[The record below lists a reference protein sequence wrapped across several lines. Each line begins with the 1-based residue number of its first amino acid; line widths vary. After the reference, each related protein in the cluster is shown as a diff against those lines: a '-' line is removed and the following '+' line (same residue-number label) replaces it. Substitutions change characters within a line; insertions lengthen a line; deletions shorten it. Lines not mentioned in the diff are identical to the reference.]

1 ALTAEEGLA
10 LFDAAQLAG
19 QAHLVPI
26 KLDLKALRSA
36 ASSTEV
42 PELFRSLIGRPTTT
56 RRTINSTTDTGTSSS
71 LAQRLAGMSAQAQES
86 AILDVVR
93 AAAATILGH
102 AGPEAIEPDR
112 AFNELG
118 FDSLS
123 AVEFRNGL
131 NEATGLRLPASLV
144 FDYPSPVEVARHIL
158 EEFSGRDV
166 VVPGVES
173 GAVSGVVVAG
183 AGAGLDVDPIVIVG
197 MSCRYPGGVETPEDL
212 WRLVAEGVDAVSEF
226 PTNRGWNID
235 ELYDPNSDRP
245 NTSYV
250 KHGGFLHDAGDFDPD
265 FFGISP
271 NEAFAMD
278 PQQRLLLETSWE
290 AVERAGI
297 DPATLKGSATGV
309 FAGMMYHDYQDN
321 TNTGSVAS
329 GRVSYTFGYHGPS
342 VTVDTACSSSLV
354 ALHLAVQALR
364 SGECSLAL
372 AGGVAVMATP
382 EAFVEFSRQR
392 GLAPD
397 GRCKSFAAS
406 TDGTAWGEGVGMLLL
421 ERLSD
426 ARVHGHPVLA
436 VVRGSAV
443 NQDGASNGLTAP
455 NGPSQVRV
463 IRQALS
469 NAGLSVVDVDVVE
482 GHGTGT
488 TLGDPI
494 EAQALLATYGQGRV
508 EGLPLWLG
516 SIKSNMGHT
525 QAAAGV
531 SGIIKMVEAMR
542 RGVLPSTLH
551 VDEPSLQVDW
561 GQGQVCLLTESRPWP
576 ETGRPRRAGVSS
588 FGISGTNAHVILEQA
603 PQQTTVEPSTEVD
616 LPAVPWL
623 LSAKTDEALRAQAER
638 LRAHVEND
646 PALRPVDIAHSLITD
661 RSPMEHR
668 LAVVG
673 AGREELLAG
682 LSALAEGR
690 STPAGVVQGSV
701 RGSAGRTAFLFSG
714 QGAQRLGMGRELYG
728 SFPVFAEAFDAVL
741 GAVGLPLG
749 EVVWGGDAERLSRT
763 EFAQPAL
770 FAVEVA
776 LFRLLESWGV
786 RPDYLAGHSIGEIA
800 VAHVSG
806 VLSLADAARLVV
818 ARGALM
824 QALPAGGAMVAVEAS
839 EDEVRPLLVEGVS
852 IAAVNGPAAV
862 VVSGIEAEVTSIQAH
877 FEGEGRRA
885 TRLRVSH
892 AFHSPLMDPMLE
904 GFRAVVAG
912 LSYGEPVIPIVST
925 LTGLPV
931 GEGEMADPDY
941 WVRHVSEPVRFADA
955 VKALAGKG
963 VTTYVELG
971 PDAVLT
977 AMGQRCVEGAVFVP
991 VLRRGRPEGVEAVSA
1006 VSAVAVRGGTVD
1018 WAAFY
1023 AGTGARRVD
1032 LPTYAFQRQRY
1043 WLDALEYWA
1052 DAWAGADTGGVTSV
1066 GLTRTAHPLLGAAL
1080 ASPDGDG
1087 VVLTGRLSLGS
1098 QPWLADHVV
1107 GGSVLFPGTGMVEL
1121 AIAAGDRVGCEY
1133 LEELTLQAPLV
1144 IPERGGV
1151 AVQVVVGSAAEDG
1164 TRPVQMYARPDGEE
1178 QPWTCHAT
1186 GLLSADA
1193 QSPFFDLV
1201 EWPPAGAVRV
1211 GAEGLYEGLGLAG
1224 LGYGPVFQGVQAV
1237 WRRGGEV
1244 FAEVAL
1250 PEEVSVDGFGV
1261 HPALLDACLHVM
1273 AVGEGERGG
1282 DGGGAAGSARLPF
1295 VWSGVSFHAVG
1306 AARVRLRLA
1315 VAGESVALEVADDQ
1329 GRPVAKV
1336 DSLVLREV
1344 SADQVAAAAS
1354 AFHES
1359 LFEVEWAR
1367 LPEVLP
1373 GVVPGD
1379 VSVVRVVSGVD
1390 AGAVR
1395 LAVHGV
1401 LAAVQSVVGRLVVVT
1416 RGAVA

>member
-1 ALTAEEGLA
+1 
-10 LFDAAQLAG
+10 
-19 QAHLVPI
+19 
-26 KLDLKALRSA
+26 
-36 ASSTEV
+36 
-42 PELFRSLIGRPTTT
+42 
-56 RRTINSTTDTGTSSS
+56 
-71 LAQRLAGMSAQAQES
+71 M
-86 AILDVVR
+86 
-93 AAAATILGH
+93 
-102 AGPEAIEPDR
+102 
-112 AFNELG
+112 
-118 FDSLS
+118 
-123 AVEFRNGL
+123 
-131 NEATGLRLPASLV
+131 
-144 FDYPSPVEVARHIL
+144 
-158 EEFSGRDV
+158 
-166 VVPGVES
+166 
-173 GAVSGVVVAG
+173 
-183 AGAGLDVDPIVIVG
+183 
-197 MSCRYPGGVETPEDL
+197 
-212 WRLVAEGVDAVSEF
+212 
-226 PTNRGWNID
+226 
-235 ELYDPNSDRP
+235 
-245 NTSYV
+245 
-250 KHGGFLHDAGDFDPD
+250 
-265 FFGISP
+265 
-271 NEAFAMD
+271 
-278 PQQRLLLETSWE
+278 
-290 AVERAGI
+290 
-297 DPATLKGSATGV
+297 
-309 FAGMMYHDYQDN
+309 
-321 TNTGSVAS
+321 
-329 GRVSYTFGYHGPS
+329 
-342 VTVDTACSSSLV
+342 
-354 ALHLAVQALR
+354 
-364 SGECSLAL
+364 
-372 AGGVAVMATP
+372 
-382 EAFVEFSRQR
+382 
-392 GLAPD
+392 
-397 GRCKSFAAS
+397 
-406 TDGTAWGEGVGMLLL
+406 
-421 ERLSD
+421 
-426 ARVHGHPVLA
+426 
-436 VVRGSAV
+436 
-443 NQDGASNGLTAP
+443 
-455 NGPSQVRV
+455 
-463 IRQALS
+463 
-469 NAGLSVVDVDVVE
+469 
-482 GHGTGT
+482 
-488 TLGDPI
+488 
-494 EAQALLATYGQGRV
+494 
-508 EGLPLWLG
+508 
-516 SIKSNMGHT
+516 
-525 QAAAGV
+525 
-531 SGIIKMVEAMR
+531 
-542 RGVLPSTLH
+542 
-551 VDEPSLQVDW
+551 DW

-690 STPAGVVQGSV
+690 PAPAGVVQGSV

-741 GAVGLPLG
+741 DVIGLPLG
-749 EVVWGGDAERLSRT
+749 EVVWGGDGERLSRT

-786 RPDYLAGHSIGEIA
+786 RPDCLAGHSIGEIA

-862 VVSGIEAEVTSIQAH
+862 VVSGIEAEVASIQGH
-877 FEGEGRRA
+877 FEGVGRRA

-892 AFHSPLMDPMLE
+892 AFHSPLMDPMLD
-904 GFRAVVAG
+904 GFRAVVAD
-912 LSYGEPVIPIVST
+912 LSFGEPVIPIVST

-941 WVRHVSEPVRFADA
+941 WVRHVREPVRFADA
-955 VKALAGKG
+955 VKALEGKG

-1006 VSAVAVRGGTVD
+1006 LSAVAVRGGTVD

-1193 QSPFFDLV
+1193 QSPSFDLV
-1201 EWPPAGAVRV
+1201 EWPPVGAVRV

-1373 GVVPGD
+1373 GVLPGD

-1416 RGAVA
+1416 RGAVALPGEGVGDLAGSAVWGLVRSAQSEDPGRFVLVDVGVDVDEDQGVDAAVGLALASGESQVVVRGGSVFGARLVRAQVGRMVEGGEVCEAGGVGSVFSSDGVVLVSGASGALGGLFARHLVSVYGVRSLLLVSRRGGDAPGMGELAADLRALGAVVSV

>member
-1 ALTAEEGLA
+1 M
-10 LFDAAQLAG
+10 AG
-19 QAHLVPI
+19 TDQNKLV
-26 KLDLKALRSA
+26 DALRSA
-36 ASSTEV
+36 LKEG
-42 PELFRSLIGRPTTT
+42 ERLR
-56 RRTINSTTDTGTSSS
+56 
-71 LAQRLAGMSAQAQES
+71 AQNKKL
-86 AILDVVR
+86 V
-93 AAAATILGH
+93 ATLR
-102 AGPEAIEPDR
+102 EPI
-112 AFNELG
+112 A
-118 FDSLS
+118 
-123 AVEFRNGL
+123 
-131 NEATGLRLPASLV
+131 
-144 FDYPSPVEVARHIL
+144 
-158 EEFSGRDV
+158 
-166 VVPGVES
+166 
-173 GAVSGVVVAG
+173 
-183 AGAGLDVDPIVIVG
+183 IVG

-212 WRLVAEGVDAVSEF
+212 WRLVADGVDAVTDF
-226 PTNRGWNID
+226 PVDRGWD
-235 ELYDPNSDRP
+235 ADRLYDPEAQRP
-245 NTSYV
+245 GTTYV
-250 KHGGFLHDAGDFDPD
+250 RQGGFLHDAGLFDPSL
-265 FFGISP
+265 FGISP
-271 NEAFAMD
+271 NEALMMD

-290 AVERAGI
+290 AIERAGI
-297 DPATLKGSATGV
+297 DPTSLKGSATGV
-309 FAGMMYHDYQDN
+309 FAGMMYHDYAAN
-321 TNTGSVAS
+321 ANTGSIAS
-329 GRVSYTFGYHGPS
+329 GRISYALGLEGPS
-342 VTVDTACSSSLV
+342 MTMDTACSSSLV
-354 ALHLAVQALR
+354 ALNSAVHALR
-364 SGECSLAL
+364 SGDCTLAL
-372 AGGVAVMATP
+372 VGGVCVMSTP
-382 EAFVEFSRQR
+382 ETFVEFSRQR
-392 GLAPD
+392 GLSRS
-397 GRCKSFAAS
+397 GRCKSFAAAA
-406 TDGTAWGEGVGMLLL
+406 DGTAWGEGVGMLLL

-551 VDEPSLQVDW
+551 VDEPSSQVDW
-561 GQGQVCLLTESRPWP
+561 GQGQVRLLTESRPWP

-603 PQQTTVEPSTEVD
+603 PEEPASVPVPDPEPVLDHAPLGVSSGVE
-616 LPAVPWL
+616 LPAVPL
-623 LSAKTDEALRAQAER
+623 VVSGKSVEALRGQAER
-638 LRAHVEND
+638 LRAHLESVPEQR
-646 PALRPVDIAHSLITD
+646 LVDVGYSLAGSRAVLD
-661 RSPMEHR
+661 FRA
-668 LAVVG
+668 AVVG

-682 LSALAEGR
+682 LSALAECR
-690 STPAGVVQGSV
+690 RTAAGVVQGSV

-728 SFPVFAEAFDAVL
+728 AFPVFAEAFDAVL
-741 GAVGLPLG
+741 GAVGLSLG

-862 VVSGIEAEVTSIQAH
+862 VVSGIEAEVLRIQGH
-877 FEGEGRRA
+877 FEGVGRRA

-892 AFHSPLMDPMLE
+892 AFHSPLMDPMLDD
-904 GFRAVVAG
+904 FRAVVAD

-931 GEGEMADPDY
+931 GEGEMADPNY

-955 VKALAGKG
+955 VKTLEGQG
-963 VTTYVELG
+963 VTTYLEIG

-1006 VSAVAVRGGTVD
+1006 LSAVAVRGGTVD

-1043 WLDALEYWA
+1043 WFHTLDYLSESWV
-1052 DAWAGADTGGVTSV
+1052 GAELGGVSQA
-1066 GLTRTAHPLLGAAL
+1066 GLEAAGHALMGAAVRL
-1080 ASPDGDG
+1080 PDSDG

-1107 GGSVLFPGTGMVEL
+1107 GGSVLFP
-1121 AIAAGDRVGCEY
+1121 
-1133 LEELTLQAPLV
+1133 
-1144 IPERGGV
+1144 
-1151 AVQVVVGSAAEDG
+1151 
-1164 TRPVQMYARPDGEE
+1164 
-1178 QPWTCHAT
+1178 
-1186 GLLSADA
+1186 
-1193 QSPFFDLV
+1193 
-1201 EWPPAGAVRV
+1201 
-1211 GAEGLYEGLGLAG
+1211 
-1224 LGYGPVFQGVQAV
+1224 
-1237 WRRGGEV
+1237 
-1244 FAEVAL
+1244 
-1250 PEEVSVDGFGV
+1250 
-1261 HPALLDACLHVM
+1261 
-1273 AVGEGERGG
+1273 
-1282 DGGGAAGSARLPF
+1282 
-1295 VWSGVSFHAVG
+1295 
-1306 AARVRLRLA
+1306 
-1315 VAGESVALEVADDQ
+1315 
-1329 GRPVAKV
+1329 
-1336 DSLVLREV
+1336 
-1344 SADQVAAAAS
+1344 
-1354 AFHES
+1354 
-1359 LFEVEWAR
+1359 
-1367 LPEVLP
+1367 
-1373 GVVPGD
+1373 
-1379 VSVVRVVSGVD
+1379 
-1390 AGAVR
+1390 
-1395 LAVHGV
+1395 
-1401 LAAVQSVVGRLVVVT
+1401 
-1416 RGAVA
+1416 